1 MDRVM
6 TEASATPATPATP
19 EAATARLSEL
29 SSNPEWSSKVDAQDP
44 VAFADFQKL
53 TTIAAGNPTTETLA
67 GALSDF
73 NGKKLVDQFLAG
85 PLPAG
90 YPDLESPAGADLAQ
104 MLRGEK
110 QITPELRQAVQKKLN
125 ELTADAGWRTRFEAR
140 DQTALREFQLACGL
154 LASDVSA

>member
-1 MDRVM
+1 V
-6 TEASATPATPATP
+6 
-19 EAATARLSEL
+19 L
-29 SSNPEWSSKVDAQDP
+29 AQDP

-53 TTIAAGNPTTETLA
+53 TTIVAKNPTTETLA

-73 NGKKLVDQFLAG
+73 NGKTLVDQFLAG

-90 YPDLESPAGADLAQ
+90 YPDLESPAGKDLAQ

-125 ELTADAGWRTRFEAR
+125 ELTADAGWRTRFDAK

-154 LASDVSA
+154 LASGVSA

>member
-1 MDRVM
+1 M
-6 TEASATPATPATP
+6 TDVAQPTTP

-29 SSNPEWSSKVDAQDP
+29 SADSAWAGKVISQDP
-44 VAFADFQKL
+44 VAFSDFQKL
-53 TTIAAGNPTTETLA
+53 TTIVAGNPTAETLS

-90 YPDLESPAGADLAQ
+90 YPDLQSPAGADLAQ

-110 QITPELRQAVQKKLN
+110 QISPELRDAVQKKLN
-125 ELTADAGWRTRFEAR
+125 ELTADAGWRARFEAR
-140 DQTALREFQLACGL
+140 DQTALLDFQLACGL
-154 LASDVSA
+154 LAANVSETS